1 MIGISYIFHGAL
13 SANQICGILLIS
25 TLPCHESMENA
36 GYILASR
43 DDAKIIILG
52 RSGRNYSVASWKIGR
67 AIVVTSRRNVVT
79 LLLRR

>member
-1 MIGISYIFHGAL
+1 M
-13 SANQICGILLIS
+13 NQICGILLIS
-25 TLPCHESMENA
+25 TLSCHESMENT

-67 AIVVTSRRNVVT
+67 ATAVTSRRYFVVS
-79 LLLRR
+79 LSRDDS

>member
-1 MIGISYIFHGAL
+1 MGRYRQIRFAVYFL
-13 SANQICGILLIS
+13 SA
-25 TLPCHESMENA
+25 LPCHESMENA

-67 AIVVTSRRNVVT
+67 AIVVTSRRYFVVS
-79 LLLRR
+79 LSRDDS